1 MTETTTIKFNIDG
14 RDVETVKGNSVLQAA
29 LDAGIYIPHLCH
41 HPDLAP
47 IGACGLCIVDIEG
60 KDGPQFSCVT
70 PAEDGMIVSTKTP
83 ETEKMRRLALELM
96 LAGHPADCG
105 TCEKYLNCELQS
117 LKQYMGCEELRVR
130 KRSKLLPL
138 NSSNPLFVHDPNKCV
153 VCGRCVRA
161 CHELR
166 GVGVLF
172 YQKKGRETLTGTA
185 ADLPLA
191 EAGCRFCGAC
201 AEVCPTGAIQDKD
214 ESARGKNRKTVLI
227 PCRYNCPAEIDVP
240 RYVRLIKEGD
250 YSGAAAV
257 IREKVPLPGVL
268 GYVCDHVCEDVCRRG
283 KVNEPVTIREL
294 KRFAAEHD
302 ERRLWAKEYNRKPPT
317 GKKAAIIGAGPAG
330 LTAAY
335 YLASLGHA
343 VTIFEAL
350 SEAGGMMRYGIPEYR
365 LPRKMLDSEIN
376 DIIKYGIEIKTN
388 SRVDSL
394 DTLLQDGF
402 QAVLVTVGTH
412 KGQKLAVP
420 GAENGGALIG
430 VDFLMK
436 VNTGNKM
443 NIDDKVMVLGGGNVA
458 FDCARMARRLGAGT
472 VNLACVE
479 CREDMP
485 ATEEEIGEG
494 EEEGINIYP
503 AKSCKRILC
512 QNGKITGVEFLDVA
526 SCGYDEENI
535 LQIEV
540 IENTEQIIEADT
552 VIFAI
557 GQQPEVPPD
566 FKLETQSNQLITI
579 DEYSYSTNREGVF
592 AAGDAVTGTS
602 SVIKAIAS
610 GRKAAAAIDKFLGG
624 NGIIDKKLTAAAEP
638 ESCLGYEE
646 GFAYI
651 KRGERKD
658 VPVEERLKGFGK
670 VAADMDES
678 EAVHE
683 AERCLQCDLRLKI
696 TSVKFWGSY

>member
-1 MTETTTIKFNIDG
+1 MTETTTIKINIDG
-14 RDVETVKGNSVLQAA
+14 QDMETMKGNSVLQAA
-29 LDAGIYIPHLCH
+29 LEAGIYIPHLCH

-47 IGACGLCIVDIEG
+47 IGACGLCLVDIEG
-60 KDGPQFSCVT
+60 VDGPQASCVT
-70 PAEDGMIVSTKTP
+70 PAEDGMTVSTKTP

-130 KRSKLLPL
+130 KRSKLLPVDS
-138 NSSNPLFVHDPNKCV
+138 NNPLFVHDPNKCV

-240 RYVRLIKEGD
+240 RYIRLIKEGN
-250 YSGAAAV
+250 YAAAAAV

-268 GYVCDHVCEDVCRRG
+268 GYVCDHVCEDACRRG
-283 KVNEPVTIREL
+283 EVNEPVTIREL
-294 KRFAAEHD
+294 KRFAVEND
-302 ERRLWAKEYNRKPPT
+302 KQKLWEKSYKRKPHT
-317 GKKAAIIGAGPAG
+317 GKKAAVIGAGPAG

-335 YLASLGHA
+335 YLANLGHA
-343 VTIFEAL
+343 VTIFEAFPQ
-350 SEAGGMMRYGIPEYR
+350 AGGMMRYGIPEYR
-365 LPRKMLDSEIN
+365 LPREVLDGEIN
-376 DIIKYGIEIKTN
+376 DIINRGVEIKTN
-388 SRVDSL
+388 SRIDSL
-394 DTLLQDGF
+394 DTFLRNSF
-402 QAVLVTVGTH
+402 HAALVTTGTH

-420 GAENGGALIG
+420 GAENDRVLIG
-430 VDFLMK
+430 VDFLMD
-436 VNTGNKM
+436 VNTGNGVD
-443 NIDDKVMVLGGGNVA
+443 IGDKVMVLGGGNVA
-458 FDCARMARRLGAGT
+458 FDCARVARRLGART
-472 VNLACVE
+472 VSLACVE
-479 CREDMP
+479 CREEMP
-485 ATEEEIGEG
+485 ATVEEIREG
-494 EEEGINIYP
+494 QEEGINMYP
-503 AKSCKRILC
+503 AKNCKQILC
-512 QNGKITGVEFLDVA
+512 KNDRITEVEFLDVA
-526 SCGYDEENI
+526 SCGFDEENI

-540 IENTEQIIEADT
+540 IESTEQIIEADT

-566 FKLETQSNQLITI
+566 FKLEAQSNQLIVI

-610 GRKAAAAIDKFLGG
+610 GRKAAAAIDRYLGG
-624 NGIIDKKLTAAAEP
+624 NGIIDEKLVVSAEP
-638 ESCLGYEE
+638 TKCLGYEE
-646 GFAYI
+646 GFAFI
-651 KRGERKD
+651 KRGERKNA
-658 VPVEERLKGFGK
+658 PAGERLKGFSK
-670 VAADMDES
+670 VVANMDES